1 MQITIEITEQDLKN
15 LIKDHIENTIRGD
28 VNINDVKILVKSKQ
42 NFKSEWEVASFKA
55 IYDARK

>member
-15 LIKDHIENTIRGD
+15 LIKDHIENTVHGD
-28 VNINDVKILVKSKQ
+28 VNINNIKILVKSKQ

-55 IYDARK
+55 IYDARR